1 MQSLNVIT
9 NILSQDTD
17 LNIKDNLE
25 QSYNHDEKANFS
37 HLVNQ
42 HIAEEK
48 RTSANKEQS
57 KREHTHPE
65 VSRKTFAASEREEP
79 NDINQQAT
87 DQIKSESEISEQVS
101 FITVENT
108 SENPTS
114 SVLALSIEYEIDDS
128 NESYQDVD
136 GTEEK
141 VTVKQ
146 HSPEQ
151 FMSLLYNS
159 DKTLTSS
166 TADSN
171 LSIAQEDTDKQL
183 SDFDVARVNPLKM
196 KSLET
201 ESAKSELT
209 DYVSRTVTKQG
220 EASIHNLVEEK
231 NSLSSLD
238 TAVKKIPEE
247 SVDKKLNQPA
257 PQAPLVVANQLK
269 SKAIPK
275 HDEVKQQL
283 TSKVHS
289 ELSSETGE
297 TSADQQFNKNNEI
310 IRGVL
315 GDITLPEKSSKNQ
328 SSQGFSSSNN
338 QPEVYQGDKQTSQ
351 GFSKSNNQPEVY
363 QGDKQTSH
371 QIEPDIID
379 DAIGLQSDNMVESHK
394 NQTVNVYQKNT
405 TSTNP
410 EAKTT
415 QPENL
420 IKGLTINNKIIPEN
434 NVDNVNALQAN
445 DKYIEKEFY
454 VVNQTINRSENMS
467 QRIIKNSAEQSQNS
481 VTDDEYLKENP
492 EESISSEI
500 DDTLLNVDKPKV
512 AKSVN
517 VFSDNTTSRLSQEV
531 QFQTSQTLQNKHS
544 NEAYLAH
551 QVTEA
556 LHHNIASDTVHI
568 QKNNIQLQQET
579 IAIFRKDFADAVKDK
594 VLVMINQKLQKFEIT
609 LDPPEFGNMQV
620 RVNLQGEQA
629 SVNFVVQ
636 NQQAKEALEHN
647 MQKLKDMLSE
657 QGVDVGGANVEQQNQ
672 RDQNEQRNNF
682 TGSELNNDTLLSEAE
697 TQQVFSANIHD
708 ISETAID
715 YYA

>member
-328 SSQGFSSSNN
+328 SSQGFSS
-338 QPEVYQGDKQTSQ
+338 
-351 GFSKSNNQPEVY
+351 SNNQPEVY

>member
-57 KREHTHPE
+57 KRENTHPE
-65 VSRKTFAASEREEP
+65 VSRKTFAASEREEQ
-79 NDINQQAT
+79 NDITQQAT
-87 DQIKSESEISEQVS
+87 DQIKSESEISEQES

-114 SVLALSIEYEIDDS
+114 SVLALSIEYDIDDS

-136 GTEEK
+136 GTKEK

-238 TAVKKIPEE
+238 TAVKKIPEN
-247 SVDKKLNQPA
+247 SADKKLNQPA
-257 PQAPLVVANQLK
+257 PQASLVVANQLK

-289 ELSSETGE
+289 ELSSETGA

-328 SSQGFSSSNN
+328 SSQGFS
-338 QPEVYQGDKQTSQ
+338 T
-351 GFSKSNNQPEVY
+351 SNNQPEVY

-379 DAIGLQSDNMVESHK
+379 DAVGLQSDNMAESQK
-394 NQTVNVYQKNT
+394 NQAVNVYHKNT

-420 IKGLTINNKIIPEN
+420 MKGLTINNKIIPEN

-500 DDTLLNVDKPKV
+500 DDILLNVDKPKV

-517 VFSDNTTSRLSQEV
+517 IFSDNTTSRLSQEV

>member
-79 NDINQQAT
+79 NDITQQAT

-108 SENPTS
+108 SENRTS
-114 SVLALSIEYEIDDS
+114 SVLALSIEYDIDDS

-238 TAVKKIPEE
+238 TAVKKIPEN
-247 SVDKKLNQPA
+247 SADKKLNQPA
-257 PQAPLVVANQLK
+257 PQASLVVANQLK

-338 QPEVYQGDKQTSQ
+338 QPEVYQGDKQTS
-351 GFSKSNNQPEVY
+351 
-363 QGDKQTSH
+363 H

-379 DAIGLQSDNMVESHK
+379 DAVGLQSDNMAESQK
-394 NQTVNVYQKNT
+394 NQAVNVYHKNT

-420 IKGLTINNKIIPEN
+420 MKGLTINNKIIPEN

-481 VTDDEYLKENP
+481 VTDDEYLKENR

-500 DDTLLNVDKPKV
+500 DDILLNVDKPKV
-512 AKSVN
+512 AKSIN

-579 IAIFRKDFADAVKDK
+579 IAIFRKDFAEAVKDK

>member
-79 NDINQQAT
+79 NDITQQAT

-108 SENPTS
+108 SENRTS
-114 SVLALSIEYEIDDS
+114 SVLALSIEYDIDDS

-136 GTEEK
+136 GTKEK

-238 TAVKKIPEE
+238 TAVKKIPEN
-247 SVDKKLNQPA
+247 SADKKLNQPA
-257 PQAPLVVANQLK
+257 PQASLVVASQLK

-289 ELSSETGE
+289 ELSSETGA

-328 SSQGFSSSNN
+328 SSQGFS
-338 QPEVYQGDKQTSQ
+338 T
-351 GFSKSNNQPEVY
+351 SNNQPEVY

-379 DAIGLQSDNMVESHK
+379 DAVGLQSDNMAESQK
-394 NQTVNVYQKNT
+394 NQAVNVYHKNT

-420 IKGLTINNKIIPEN
+420 MKGLTINNKIIPEN

-500 DDTLLNVDKPKV
+500 DDILLNVDKPKV

-517 VFSDNTTSRLSQEV
+517 IFSDNTTSRLSQEV

>member
-57 KREHTHPE
+57 KRENTHPE
-65 VSRKTFAASEREEP
+65 VSRKTFAASEREEQ
-79 NDINQQAT
+79 NDITQQAT

-114 SVLALSIEYEIDDS
+114 SVLALSIEYDIDDS

-136 GTEEK
+136 VTEEK

-209 DYVSRTVTKQG
+209 DYVSRTLTKQG

-238 TAVKKIPEE
+238 TAVKKIPEN
-247 SVDKKLNQPA
+247 SADKKLNQPA

-338 QPEVYQGDKQTSQ
+338 QPEVYQGDKQTS
-351 GFSKSNNQPEVY
+351 
-363 QGDKQTSH
+363 H

-379 DAIGLQSDNMVESHK
+379 DAVGLQSDNMAESQK
-394 NQTVNVYQKNT
+394 NQAVNVYHKNT

-420 IKGLTINNKIIPEN
+420 MKGLTINNKIIPEN

-467 QRIIKNSAEQSQNS
+467 QRIIKDSAEQSQNS

-500 DDTLLNVDKPKV
+500 DDILLNVDKPKV

-682 TGSELNNDTLLSEAE
+682 TSGELNNDTLLSEAE

>member
-79 NDINQQAT
+79 NDITQQAT

-108 SENPTS
+108 SENRTS
-114 SVLALSIEYEIDDS
+114 SVLALSIEYDIDDS

-136 GTEEK
+136 GTKEK

-209 DYVSRTVTKQG
+209 DYVSRTLTKQG

-238 TAVKKIPEE
+238 TAVKKIPEN
-247 SVDKKLNQPA
+247 SADKKLNQPA
-257 PQAPLVVANQLK
+257 PQASLVVANQLK

-289 ELSSETGE
+289 ELSSETGA

-328 SSQGFSSSNN
+328 SSQGFS
-338 QPEVYQGDKQTSQ
+338 T
-351 GFSKSNNQPEVY
+351 SNNQPEVY

-379 DAIGLQSDNMVESHK
+379 DAVGLQSDNMAESQK
-394 NQTVNVYQKNT
+394 NQAVNVYHKNT

-420 IKGLTINNKIIPEN
+420 MKGLTINNKIIPEN

-500 DDTLLNVDKPKV
+500 DDILLNVDKPKV

-517 VFSDNTTSRLSQEV
+517 IFSDNTTSRLSQEV

-556 LHHNIASDTVHI
+556 LHHNIASDIVHI

>member
-79 NDINQQAT
+79 NDITQQAT

-114 SVLALSIEYEIDDS
+114 SVLALSIEYDIDDS

-209 DYVSRTVTKQG
+209 DYVSRTLTKQG

-238 TAVKKIPEE
+238 TAVKKIPEN
-247 SVDKKLNQPA
+247 SADKKLNQPA
-257 PQAPLVVANQLK
+257 PQASLVVASQLK

-275 HDEVKQQL
+275 HDEVKQQP
-283 TSKVHS
+283 TSKVNS
-289 ELSSETGE
+289 ELSSQTGE

-328 SSQGFSSSNN
+328 SSQGFS
-338 QPEVYQGDKQTSQ
+338 T
-351 GFSKSNNQPEVY
+351 SNNQPEVY

-394 NQTVNVYQKNT
+394 NQAVNVYQKNT

-500 DDTLLNVDKPKV
+500 DDILLNVDKPKV

-517 VFSDNTTSRLSQEV
+517 IFSDNTTSRLSQEV

-556 LHHNIASDTVHI
+556 LHHNIASDIVHI

>member
-65 VSRKTFAASEREEP
+65 VSRKTFAASEREEQ
-79 NDINQQAT
+79 NDITQQAT
-87 DQIKSESEISEQVS
+87 DQIKSESEISEQES

-114 SVLALSIEYEIDDS
+114 SVLALSIEYDIDDS

-238 TAVKKIPEE
+238 TAVKKIPEN
-247 SVDKKLNQPA
+247 SADKKLNQPA
-257 PQAPLVVANQLK
+257 PQASLVVANQLK

-275 HDEVKQQL
+275 HDEVKQQP

-328 SSQGFSSSNN
+328 SSQGFS
-338 QPEVYQGDKQTSQ
+338 T
-351 GFSKSNNQPEVY
+351 SNNQPEVY

-379 DAIGLQSDNMVESHK
+379 DAVGLQSDNMVESHK
-394 NQTVNVYQKNT
+394 NQAVNVYQKNT

-410 EAKTT
+410 EVKTT

-500 DDTLLNVDKPKV
+500 DDILLNVDKPKV

-517 VFSDNTTSRLSQEV
+517 VFSGNTTSRLSQEV

>member
-57 KREHTHPE
+57 KRENTHPE

-87 DQIKSESEISEQVS
+87 DQIKSESEISKQAS
-101 FITVENT
+101 FISVEENT

-114 SVLALSIEYEIDDS
+114 SVLALPIEYDIDDS

-136 GTEEK
+136 GIEEK
-141 VTVKQ
+141 VTVNQ
-146 HSPEQ
+146 QSPEQ
-151 FMSLLYNS
+151 FMSLLYNI

-166 TADSN
+166 TADYN

-183 SDFDVARVNPLKM
+183 SDFDVARVNPLKV

-209 DYVSRTVTKQG
+209 DYVSTTVTKQG

-231 NSLSSLD
+231 NSSSSLD
-238 TAVKKIPEE
+238 TAVKKIPED
-247 SVDKKLNQPA
+247 SADKKLNQPA
-257 PQAPLVVANQLK
+257 PQASLVVTNQLK

-275 HDEVKQQL
+275 HDEVKQQP

-289 ELSSETGE
+289 ELSSETAR
-297 TSADQQFNKNNEI
+297 TSADKQFNKNNEI
-310 IRGVL
+310 IRGAL
-315 GDITLPEKSSKNQ
+315 GDQTLPEKLSKNQ
-328 SSQGFSSSNN
+328 S
-338 QPEVYQGDKQTSQ
+338 SQ

-371 QIEPDIID
+371 QIESDIID
-379 DAIGLQSDNMVESHK
+379 DAIGLQSANMAESQK
-394 NQTVNVYQKNT
+394 NQAVNVYQKNST
-405 TSTNP
+405 PTNP
-410 EAKTT
+410 KAKTT
-415 QPENL
+415 QPKAKATQPKAKTNQPENL
-420 IKGLTINNKIIPEN
+420 IKGLTIDNKIIPEN
-434 NVDNVNALQAN
+434 NVYNVNALQTN
-445 DKYIEKEFY
+445 DKYIEKEFF
-454 VVNQTINRSENMS
+454 VVNQAINRSENMS
-467 QRIIKNSAEQSQNS
+467 QRNMSQRNIQNSAEQSQNS
-481 VTDDEYLKENP
+481 VTDNEHLKENP
-492 EESISSEI
+492 EESLSSEI
-500 DDTLLNVDKPKV
+500 DDILLNVDKPKV
-512 AKSVN
+512 TKSVN

-531 QFQTSQTLQNKHS
+531 QFQTSQTLQNKHT